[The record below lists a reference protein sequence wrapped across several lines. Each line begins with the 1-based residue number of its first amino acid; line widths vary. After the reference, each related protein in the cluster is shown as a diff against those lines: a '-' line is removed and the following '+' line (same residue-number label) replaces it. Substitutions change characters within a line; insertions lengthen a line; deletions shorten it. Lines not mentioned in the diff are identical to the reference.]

1 MNNTANAGTTLF
13 LTQNAQKSAR
23 ALDKA
28 AARAIIVHSFIRSF
42 VHSFIR
48 SFVRSR
54 SVKYTQNTTQFF
66 SHNKRTER
74 HPFGALVLFSQQKE
88 WYRLKRMRFRH
99 NGIVEFFWRNY
110 QSITLK
116 MPRAGTSVLV
126 QLERC
131 VFVA

>member
-28 AARAIIVHSFIRSF
+28 AARAIIVRSF
-42 VHSFIR
+42 VR

-99 NGIVEFFWRNY
+99 YGIVEFFWRNY

>member
-28 AARAIIVHSFIRSF
+28 AARAIIV
-42 VHSFIR
+42 R

-99 NGIVEFFWRNY
+99 YGIVEFFWRNY